1 MQSTSE
7 STTFRVA
14 LHMRM
19 PAIIQ
24 GELPLESLLASC
36 VHERHGAMRDEALTL
51 VPIDSIDT
59 PDGKIWMASSV
70 MFDGKV
76 RSSTH
81 TFVRGRHFTEIGND
95 FYDGNPRA
103 RIDQWAVEQSKGDF
117 IRLMN
122 PYTQVE
128 VDRMVWYATGD
139 MHACEQ
145 LMKDHVQWI
154 GKRRG
159 SGMGEVSGV
168 TVTPWHGSPV
178 LDSNGMVRRPI
189 AIRRLRHLS
198 GAMDSTKQRVLQT
211 VDLHPFWLHEPELCA
226 VPLSKRETRELP
238 EKTNGEM
245 FFG

>member
-1 MQSTSE
+1 MC
-7 STTFRVA
+7 
-14 LHMRM
+14 M

-36 VHERHGAMRDEALTL
+36 IHDRDGLMRDEALACI
-51 VPIDSIDT
+51 PIDFIDT
-59 PDGKIWMASSV
+59 PDGKIWQASSV

-76 RSSTH
+76 KSSTH
-81 TFVRGRHFTEIGND
+81 TVVRGRHFTEIGND

-122 PYTQVE
+122 PYAQVE
-128 VDRMVWYATGD
+128 VDRMVWYAKGD
-139 MHACEQ
+139 MSACEK
-145 LMKDHVQWI
+145 LVKDHVQWI

-159 SGMGEVSGV
+159 SGMGEVSAV
-168 TVTPWHGSPV
+168 SVTPWHGDPL

-189 AIRRLRHLS
+189 AIRRLRHLPGS
-198 GAMDSTKQRVLQT
+198 LDASKQRVLHA
-211 VDLHPFWLHEPELCA
+211 VDQHPFWLHEPELCA
-226 VPLSKRETRELP
+226 MPISRKEIRELP
-238 EKTNGEM
+238 ATTGGEM